1 MDYVIYTFGG
11 GDLLWHVFNG
21 IGRVFASNSEYFTPV
36 GHLALTIGGIWAA
49 TRAIF
54 RGNIGIFAMEWF
66 FPSIFI
72 FTLLF
77 APKSTVWLKD
87 EVSMSA
93 PVKVDNIP
101 IGIAMFASL
110 SSQTSYFVSKM
121 LENHLLPAYEGLS
134 SRKTGI
140 MFGAKAVAKIRDV
153 QIHDPVTLTNT
164 KEFLRQCF
172 MKPYIIGNILGKK
185 AAAQQTND
193 IIGFIEQN
201 IPNNFGIYYREP
213 SNLGISFK
221 TCRQATPLI
230 KAAIH
235 KELNEGLLTKF
246 AAAIGVQSDQ
256 SHMLS
261 QRLKVMIEDTL
272 KYLQREQQDIHEWM
286 KQAMLL
292 NANRESYDDW
302 REKFSLSRIYPNLV
316 SMHAIRGLF
325 QQSFSYL
332 VAGEMAAHMMPILQ
346 SVFFAL
352 VVSMIFIV
360 FPMGLLP
367 GGYNILKTWILLIIW
382 VSSWPVFFAII
393 HCLGMISLSSKSG
406 AFGSDYGL
414 NMLSQGSFAEMILYS
429 YATFQMLASSIPML
443 SWGVLKACA
452 HATAN
457 LASQFSPMPV
467 ASSLGSNIVDNN
479 LSMDNY
485 SIGNRTISQQ
495 NLAPSLDMTDSII
508 NYGSYKVV
516 SGNND
521 QQFVTQDATAYHNK
535 GYVLTMLK
543 RYSEAIES
551 CNLAIKYNPN
561 CAEAY
566 YRRGMIFEKL
576 GEQQKAIENY
586 DIAIKYKPNF
596 AENYL
601 EKGISLVSLGQYSKA
616 KENFNLAIKYM
627 PNLIAEY
634 EATIKRLT
642 EFENFTIAKD
652 YEQKLQILK
661 KYS

>member
-1 MDYVIYTFGG
+1 
-11 GDLLWHVFNG
+11 
-21 IGRVFASNSEYFTPV
+21 
-36 GHLALTIGGIWAA
+36 
-49 TRAIF
+49 
-54 RGNIGIFAMEWF
+54 
-66 FPSIFI
+66 
-72 FTLLF
+72 
-77 APKSTVWLKD
+77 
-87 EVSMSA
+87 
-93 PVKVDNIP
+93 
-101 IGIAMFASL
+101 
-110 SSQTSYFVSKM
+110 
-121 LENHLLPAYEGLS
+121 
-134 SRKTGI
+134 
-140 MFGAKAVAKIRDV
+140 
-153 QIHDPVTLTNT
+153 
-164 KEFLRQCF
+164 

-201 IPNNFGIYYREP
+201 IPNNFGIYYREL

-256 SHMLS
+256 SSMLS
-261 QRLKVMIEDTL
+261 QRLKVMTGDTL

-367 GGYNILKTWILLIIW
+367 GGYNRLLSKLVKEFKIINARDQIKSKSESFTSISIFVSNNFELFNQFRKRSNILKTWILLIIW
-382 VSSWPVFFAII
+382 VSSWPVFFTII

-457 LASQFSPMPV
+457 LASQFSPIPV

-495 NLAPSLDMTDSII
+495 NLAHLLYMPDNII
-508 NYGSYKVV
+508 DDGSYRVV
-516 SGNND
+516 TGNNGD
-521 QQFVTQDATAYHNK
+521 QFVTQDSTAYHNK
-535 GYVLTMLK
+535 GYVLSMLK

-576 GEQQKAIENY
+576 GEHQKAIENY

-616 KENFNLAIKYM
+616 KGNFNLAIKYM
-627 PNLIAEY
+627 PNLIEEY
-634 EATIKRLT
+634 ELTIKKLT
-642 EFENFTIAKD
+642 ELNNSTIAKD